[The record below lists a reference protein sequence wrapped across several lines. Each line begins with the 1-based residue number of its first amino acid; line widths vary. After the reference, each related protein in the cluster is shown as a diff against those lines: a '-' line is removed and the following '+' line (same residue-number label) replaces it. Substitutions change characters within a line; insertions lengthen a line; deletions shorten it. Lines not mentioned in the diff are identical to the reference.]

1 MATSCTAAERTWP
14 GGQHSR
20 PGQRH
25 AASLAPHPLHGAAL
39 HRTPQ
44 KVLAQHL
51 QRVPQELSG
60 TCAPRLPYRH
70 SRSAGSKQ
78 AHLANRPV
86 HLYGGGRQAQGAGQL
101 GGGLEAAL
109 ERGCHDLRHATPF
122 EQGGSRACLLCA
134 VALQFGRARQQG
146 GSRAQARQ
154 QDGCEVQSACLL
166 RSSHKARQSTIS
178 PVVPAQP
185 HGAPAVGPRAA
196 RHWPTRRVGPHQA
209 AGRAA
214 GPAALGCAWQAA
226 SFCLTEFE
234 VTSCYI
240 APLGLPRR

>member
-25 AASLAPHPLHGAAL
+25 AASLAPHPLRGAAL

-109 ERGCHDLRHATPF
+109 ERGCHGLRHATPF

-134 VALQFGRARQQG
+134 VALQFWSCKATRRKSCTGKVTRW
-146 GSRAQARQ
+146 
-154 QDGCEVQSACLL
+154 L
-166 RSSHKARQSTIS
+166 RSAERLL
-178 PVVPAQP
+178 A
-185 HGAPAVGPRAA
+185 
-196 RHWPTRRVGPHQA
+196 
-209 AGRAA
+209 
-214 GPAALGCAWQAA
+214 
-226 SFCLTEFE
+226 
-234 VTSCYI
+234 
-240 APLGLPRR
+240 